1 MLRCVYN
8 ANAPDDLGVFAVN
21 GHRARASRSSEHL
34 LQDMGKDIELA
45 ILFADVVGS
54 TRIYEVMGD
63 LKARDMVLTCVEIMR
78 TATEQNHGTVIKT
91 IGDEIMATFPTA
103 NDALNAASRM
113 QHDIRIHAAL
123 RVEGQPIAI
132 RIGGHFGPVVLENRD
147 IFGAAVH
154 TANRMTSQA
163 KAGQVMV
170 TSAIVQ
176 RLTPEWRSAVRQID
190 VATLKGKTSED
201 ELYEVLWQKEDATS
215 MLPSIALGAAVA
227 REKQKPKRLRLRFQ
241 GGEILLEESRPN
253 VTIGRAEENDVV
265 IKGNLISRT
274 HARLELNRNKILLID
289 QSTNG
294 TFVTTREGE
303 EAFVRRDS
311 MQLKGEGLI
320 GFGRVPE
327 PNSSLTLKY
336 SCEE

>member
-1 MLRCVYN
+1 
-8 ANAPDDLGVFAVN
+8 
-21 GHRARASRSSEHL
+21 
-34 LQDMGKDIELA
+34 
-45 ILFADVVGS
+45 
-54 TRIYEVMGD
+54 
-63 LKARDMVLTCVEIMR
+63 VLTCVEIMR
-78 TATEQNHGTVIKT
+78 SATEQNHGTVIKT

-113 QHDIRIHAAL
+113 QHDIRTHSEL
-123 RVEGQPIAI
+123 KVEGQPIAI

-170 TSAIVQ
+170 TSAMVE
-176 RLTPEWRSAVRQID
+176 RLAPEWQSAVRQID

-215 MLPSIALGAAVA
+215 MLPAIALSAAVS
-227 REKQKPKRLRLRFQ
+227 REKQRPRRLKLKFLGQ
-241 GGEILLEESRPN
+241 EITIDDTRSN
-253 VTIGRAEENDVV
+253 ITIGRAEENDVV
-265 IKGNLISRT
+265 VKGNLISRL
-274 HARLELNRNKILLID
+274 HARIEFSRNKFLLVD

-294 TFVTTREGE
+294 TFVTTKEGE

-311 MQLKGEGLI
+311 MQLKGEGMI

-327 PNSSLTLKY
+327 SGSSLTLRY
-336 SCEE
+336 ACEE